1 MFWKLAGGARGVA
14 MMVLL
19 ALAGILIPMKF
30 GALFLDPGILLAY
43 NGIAI
48 LLASN
53 FVVRGTVG
61 CEELDLARRIVAKGA
76 LYGWSCWALVLG
88 IALGALAQRQGR
100 LLLPPALLL
109 MGIIALAGA
118 AAWLAACLASMAAL
132 NVQTVKVAGDLMR
145 LGFFFV
151 LLLLVA
157 GPHFLPVDA
166 QRAMT
171 RFLNGAQ
178 LGPALLLAAGLL
190 WLAGLALLHH
200 VRTLILDRATKLSIT
215 GE

>member
-1 MFWKLAGGARGVA
+1 

-43 NGIAI
+43 NGVAI

-61 CEELDLARRIVAKGA
+61 CEEFDLARRIVAKGA
-76 LYGWSCWALVLG
+76 LYGWCCWALVLG
-88 IALGALAQRQGR
+88 IALVALAQRQGR

-109 MGIIALAGA
+109 TGLIALAGA
-118 AAWLAACLASMAAL
+118 AGWLAACLASVAAL
-132 NVQTVKVAGDLMR
+132 NVQTVKAAGDLMR

-157 GPHFLPVDA
+157 GPRFLPAVT
-166 QRAMT
+166 QRAMI
-171 RFLNGAQ
+171 RFLNGEQ
-178 LGPALLLAAGLL
+178 LGPVLLLAAGLL
-190 WLAGLALLHH
+190 WLAGKALMRH
-200 VRTLILDRATKLSIT
+200 VRTLILDRTTRLSIT